1 MYNTNNTIL
10 MNKLYITMKHNVI
23 SKLYITM
30 KHNVLAMNHND

>member
-10 MNKLYITMKHNVI
+10 MNKLYIILKHNVI